1 MTEIQGHLEEVFISD
16 FELNKNTILK
26 SATPF
31 VRQAR
36 IDALET
42 MKSVTI
48 PSNKTELY
56 KFTNIRGLLS
66 DSGRLVHNYN
76 IPSIVSPL
84 EEFFRCEIHELDTYD
99 LVLVDGYYPKGI
111 PLFQRLDGG
120 AVVGSLKEAMEVYP
134 EIIDKHYSKYS
145 DAHSDGMIAFNTAF
159 ATDGIFT
166 YFPAN
171 TGISKPIQI
180 VTLVNKNENLL
191 FQPIIQ
197 YRNLIVIEKNSQ
209 IKIVFCDHT
218 MSNERSISNSVT
230 EIFVGE
236 NANVEV
242 YRVQNQH
249 NKAAQVSDFHIHQ
262 ESNSNFSMNTLTLNG
277 GFVRNN
283 VNVQVNG
290 ENCTTNLYG
299 LYLVDRQQHVDNNTC
314 INHLKPNSRSEEL
327 YKGIL
332 DDQARGVFRGKIEV
346 SRDAQK
352 TASYQK
358 NNNLLLTDEATMNTM
373 PQLEIYAD
381 DVKCSHGATV
391 GYLDA
396 EALFYLRS
404 RGISEKESRLL
415 LMNAFASEII
425 KKISI
430 ESLRDRL
437 SQLVYKRLRG
447 ELSPCATCVL
457 KCND

>member
-1 MTEIQGHLEEVFISD
+1 VPVI
-16 FELNKNTILK
+16 
-26 SATPF
+26 ATP
-31 VRQAR
+31 
-36 IDALET
+36 I
-42 MKSVTI
+42 
-48 PSNKTELY
+48 
-56 KFTNIRGLLS
+56 
-66 DSGRLVHNYN
+66 
-76 IPSIVSPL
+76 
-84 EEFFRCEIHELDTYD
+84 EEFFKCEIHELDTYD
-99 LVLVDGYYPKGI
+99 LVLIDGHYPKGI

-120 AVVGSLKEAMEVYP
+120 AVVGSLSEAMEVYP
-134 EIIDKHYSKYS
+134 DIIDLHFSKYA
-145 DAHSDGMIAFNTAF
+145 DLKSDGMVALNTAF

-166 YFPAN
+166 YFPEN
-171 TGISKPIQI
+171 TNISKPIQI

-197 YRNLIVIEKNSQ
+197 YRNLVIVEKNSHL
-209 IKIVFCDHT
+209 KIVFCDHT
-218 MSNERSISNSVT
+218 MTNERSISNSVT
-230 EIFVGE
+230 EIYVGE
-236 NANVEV
+236 NAHVEII
-242 YRVQNQH
+242 RVQNQH
-249 NKAAQVSDFHIHQ
+249 NNAAQISGFHIYQ
-262 ESNSNFSMNTLTLNG
+262 ENNSTLTMNTLTLNG

-283 VNVQVNG
+283 VNVQIAG

-299 LYLVDRQQHVDNNTC
+299 LYLVDRQQHVDNNTY
-314 INHLKPNSRSEEL
+314 INHLKPNSHSEEF

-346 SRDAQK
+346 SKDAQK

-358 NNNLLLTDEATMNTM
+358 NNNLLLTDEATMSTM

-396 EALFYLRS
+396 EAMFYMMS
-404 RGISEKESRLL
+404 RGICEKEARLL